1 MSERAPGQA
10 AISKSAAS
18 SDPLIGRMVNDR
30 FKIISLI
37 ARGGMGKVYRAE
49 QAPLGRLCAVKV
61 LNPNYAG
68 DQDPEFHKRFFL
80 EASIASKLTHPNT
93 VTIFDYGRTDDDI
106 YYMAMEFLDG
116 VTLHRAIRTTTHLP
130 EERTIHI
137 AMQMC
142 RALREAH
149 TLGVIHRDLKTANIF
164 LVEHGDE
171 SDFVKV
177 LDFGLVKELKE
188 LKPEDQLTQT
198 GLFMGSPKYMSPEQI
213 QGERV
218 DPRTDIYALGIIM
231 YEMLTGKV
239 PFDRPNSVNILM
251 AHVNEQVPP
260 MRVTYPNLLVSAAME
275 DTVMRCIAK
284 NPDDRFTT
292 MDDVLASLK
301 MVASAAHP
309 SMFPGSA
316 YGTGQN
322 MAMSSGQY
330 APVPFD
336 SRPGGPGTTTGGGG
350 TTGSGA
356 INPNAS
362 LRPQSHPSGSGAQAI
377 GPSFTSVAPP
387 GADGELPF
395 ALQPERRRTRALT
408 AFLLVL
414 VAGLGSALAFM
425 VVTEKTEPIGDARPP
440 ASTSSGVGGV
450 GGAGGLAP
458 PGQGALPT
466 PPPIATVSLTI
477 RVSSDP
483 GGANVREDGR
493 ELCPAT
499 PCDVTYRGDD
509 ANPGKEHRLLL
520 IKNGFR
526 PENRTFKAGDPP
538 LQVRLARAPAGS
550 TYVPP
555 PVVKPVESA
564 TTPQGFKDIPY

>member
-18 SDPLIGRMVNDR
+18 SDPLIGRMINER

-93 VTIFDYGRTDDDI
+93 VTIFDYGRTDDDV

-130 EERTIHI
+130 EGRTAHI

-149 TLGVIHRDLKTANIF
+149 TLGVIHRDLKPANIF

-188 LKPEDQLTQT
+188 LLPEDQLTQT

-251 AHVNEQVPP
+251 AHVNEAVPP
-260 MRVTYPNLLVSAAME
+260 MRVTFPNVLVTPAME
-275 DTVMRCIAK
+275 ETVMRCIRK
-284 NPDDRFTT
+284 NPDERFTT
-292 MDDVLASLK
+292 MDEVLASLK
-301 MVASAAHP
+301 RVVGGSTHP
-309 SMFPGSA
+309 SA

-322 MAMSSGQY
+322 MAMASGQY
-330 APVPFD
+330 AQLPIPLE
-336 SRPGGPGTTTGGGG
+336 SRPSMAPGG

-356 INPNAS
+356 INPTGS
-362 LRPQSHPSGSGAQAI
+362 IRPLSQPSGSTGPI
-377 GPSFTSVAPP
+377 GPSFTSLAPP
-387 GADGELPF
+387 GIDGELPF
-395 ALQPERRRTRALT
+395 ALQPERRRARTLT

-425 VVTEKTEPIGDARPP
+425 VVTEKPEATVEAKAPSSA
-440 ASTSSGVGGV
+440 SGVFASPTIPATATSV
-450 GGAGGLAP
+450 AP
-458 PGQGALPT
+458 PSP
-466 PPPIATVSLTI
+466 VSVTFRI
-477 RVSSDP
+477 SSDP
-483 GGANVREDGR
+483 VGANVREDGK
-493 ELCPAT
+493 ELCAAT

-509 ANPGKEHRLLL
+509 ANPGKEHHVLL

-526 PENRTFKAGDPP
+526 AENRTFKAGDPP
-538 LQVRLARAPAGS
+538 LQVRLARAPAGGA
-550 TYVPP
+550 YVPP
-555 PVVKPVESA
+555 PVKPAESAA

>member
-18 SDPLIGRMVNDR
+18 DPLIGRMINDR

-93 VTIFDYGRTDDDI
+93 VTIFDYGRTDDDV

-116 VTLHRAIRTTTHLP
+116 VTLHRAIRTTTHLS

-149 TLGVIHRDLKTANIF
+149 TLGVIHRDLKPANIF

-188 LKPEDQLTQT
+188 LLPEDQLTQT

-251 AHVNEQVPP
+251 AHVNEAVPP
-260 MRVTYPNLLVSAAME
+260 MRATFPNVLVSAPME
-275 DTVMRCIAK
+275 DAVMRCIRK
-284 NPDDRFTT
+284 NPDERFTT
-292 MDDVLASLK
+292 MDEVLAALK
-301 MVASAAHP
+301 AVVGSSHP
-309 SMFPGSA
+309 SA

-322 MAMSSGQY
+322 LAMSSGQY
-330 APVPFD
+330 AQMPVPMD
-336 SRPGGPGTTTGGGG
+336 SRSSMSPGG
-350 TTGSGA
+350 TTGSGS
-356 INPNAS
+356 IHPNATGS
-362 LRPQSHPSGSGAQAI
+362 IHPNATGSIRPHSQPSGSTGPI
-377 GPSFTSVAPP
+377 GPSFTSLAPP
-387 GADGELPF
+387 SGEGDLPF
-395 ALQPERRRTRALT
+395 ALQPERRRARTLT

-425 VVTEKTEPIGDARPP
+425 VLTEKTEPIVEAKAPPSASEALASPPIPGTSSSAASAVP
-440 ASTSSGVGGV
+440 ASVT
-450 GGAGGLAP
+450 LH
-458 PGQGALPT
+458 
-466 PPPIATVSLTI
+466 
-477 RVSSDP
+477 VSSDP
-483 GGANVREDGR
+483 SGANVREDGK
-493 ELCPAT
+493 ELCATT
-499 PCDVTYRGDD
+499 PCDIAYRGDD

-526 PENRTFKAGDPP
+526 AETRTFKAGDPP
-538 LQVRLARAPAGS
+538 LQVRLARAPVGS

-555 PVVKPVESA
+555 PAKPAESA
-564 TTPQGFKDIPY
+564 ASTPQGFKDIPY